1 MNATSAPLII
11 SIVLFLISL
20 TQKCYCTT
28 GNCSDSIMVL
38 LIGWLGAFSG
48 GAAITW
54 FANPAL
60 LVSWLTFTKSANT
73 SLIASFIAS
82 FFAVI
87 FLMFGT
93 ITANESGQD
102 QPIIAYRAG
111 YWLWLASSVVMLVA
125 NLYRSANV
133 MKGVNPMQ

>member
-11 SIVLFLISL
+11 SIVLFLLSL

-28 GNCSDSIMVL
+28 SNCSDSIMVF

-60 LVSWLTFTKSANT
+60 MVSWLTFTKSPNT
-73 SLIASFIAS
+73 SLIASGIAAL
-82 FFAVI
+82 FALA
-87 FLMFGT
+87 FLTFYQV
-93 ITANESGQD
+93 TANENGQA
-102 QPIIAYRAG
+102 QQIISYKPG
-111 YWLWLASSVVMLVA
+111 YWLWVASAVVMLSA
-125 NLYRSANV
+125 NLYRAVNV
-133 MKGVNPMQ
+133 MKAVHPIQ